1 MLTCVKTFR
10 VLINKTALIQKMN
23 HFARG
28 CMHKVHTTA
37 DGEAS
42 VQNGTWTLLIFIMI
56 LRAIPI

>member
-1 MLTCVKTFR
+1 
-10 VLINKTALIQKMN
+10 MN

-42 VQNGTWTLLIFIMI
+42 VQNGIWTLLIFIMI